1 MKASNIAPVV
11 VVFILGVTAGIIG
24 SQINSTSVQSTSSV
38 DQPELLVTSP
48 ALIARFE
55 EMEARL
61 GELTAALNRVDD
73 RIKGIGSPEDE
84 RQLSVNGPNSR
95 EKRAADSVSEPGVNA
110 GKFEEIKSRVFDS
123 LQDPA
128 TNFTA
133 LLHSKEMRSLSR
145 EQQDEVMQEV
155 AARLDSG
162 RLNKEQFLPGHK
174 PKIGSN

>member
-1 MKASNIAPVV
+1 MKASNILPVA
-11 VVFILGVTAGIIG
+11 VVFVLGVSAGIIV
-24 SQINSTSVQSTSSV
+24 SQINSTSVQPTPSV
-38 DQPELLVTSP
+38 DQRELLATSP

-55 EMEARL
+55 QMEARL

-73 RIKGIGSPEDE
+73 RIKGVGPPDDA
-84 RQLSVNGPNSR
+84 RQLSVNGPNGR
-95 EKRAADSVSEPGVNA
+95 EKRANDPVSEPGVNA
-110 GKFEEIKSRVFDS
+110 GKFEEIKGRVFDS

-162 RLNKEQFLPGHK
+162 RLSKEQFLPGHK
-174 PKIGSN
+174 PKIGSK